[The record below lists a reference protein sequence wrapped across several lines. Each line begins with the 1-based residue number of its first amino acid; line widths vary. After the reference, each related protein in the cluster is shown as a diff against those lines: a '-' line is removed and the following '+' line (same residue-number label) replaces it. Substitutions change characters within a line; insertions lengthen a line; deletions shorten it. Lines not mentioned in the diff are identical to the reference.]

1 MEPGKDREAA
11 MITTTEIQE
20 QKDFDTLAMLRDE
33 LRLQVH
39 LAKAE
44 LRDEWNIRLE
54 PTFRLLKMKLDRVEQ
69 ASAETLD
76 EMRPTLKALVDELRE
91 GYERIRKSL

>member
-1 MEPGKDREAA
+1 
-11 MITTTEIQE
+11 MITATEIQE
-20 QKDFDTLAMLRDE
+20 KQDFDTLAMLRDE
-33 LRLQVH
+33 LRLQMH

-44 LRDEWNIRLE
+44 LRDEWTSRLE
-54 PTFRLLKMKLDRVEQ
+54 PTFRLLKTKLDRVEQ

-76 EMRPTLKALVDELRE
+76 EMRPTLKALSDELRE

>member
-1 MEPGKDREAA
+1 

-76 EMRPTLKALVDELRE
+76 EMRPTLKALLDELRE